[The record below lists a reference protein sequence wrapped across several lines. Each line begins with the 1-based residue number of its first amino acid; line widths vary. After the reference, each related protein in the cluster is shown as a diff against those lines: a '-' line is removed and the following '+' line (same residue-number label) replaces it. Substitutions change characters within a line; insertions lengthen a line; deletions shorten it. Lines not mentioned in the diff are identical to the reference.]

1 MQGLIPQLKEQTPLR
16 GFFICPKCQKKLQGS
31 KCKGRHKYYH
41 YYHCEAQCKF
51 RINSEIANELFIE
64 DLNKYQ
70 PIAEVKKL
78 YSSILYETHRDLAN
92 NAGEQKRR
100 LVEQIKDFELRLSN
114 ARDLLLTS
122 KIEADDYK
130 LMKEDYGARIANL
143 ERELSTVTKD
153 KHSIE
158 ELLVKGVDNLIK
170 LSDSYLKRDLSDA
183 RSLIGLVY
191 PENFTI
197 HENKVQTTRVNKI
210 VESIYLINKQLKAK
224 KNGTKDYF
232 YLLSR
237 EVTST
242 GFKPVT
248 F

>member
-1 MQGLIPQLKEQTPLR
+1 MH
-16 GFFICPKCQKKLQGS
+16 PKCQKKLQGS
-31 KCKGRHKYYH
+31 KCKGRHKYYN

-51 RINSEIANELFIE
+51 RINTEIANELFVDE
-64 DLNKYQ
+64 LNKYQ

-78 YSSILYETHRDLAN
+78 YSSLLYETHRDLAN

-100 LVEQIKDFELRLSN
+100 LVEQIKDYELRLSN

-130 LMKEDYGARIANL
+130 LMKNDYAVRIANL
-143 ERELSTVTKD
+143 ESELSSVAND

-158 ELLVKGVDNLIK
+158 ELVIKGVDNLIK
-170 LSDSYLKRDLSDA
+170 LNDTYLKRDLSDA

-197 HENKVQTTRVNKI
+197 RENKIQTARVNKI
-210 VESIYLINKQLKAK
+210 VESIYLINKELKAK
-224 KNGTKDYF
+224 KNGTKDDF

-237 EVTST
+237 EVTPT
-242 GFKPVT
+242 RQITHHFMEDLKRLAYWK
-248 F
+248 

>member
-1 MQGLIPQLKEQTPLR
+1 MVT
-16 GFFICPKCQKKLQGS
+16 
-31 KCKGRHKYYH
+31 
-41 YYHCEAQCKF
+41 
-51 RINSEIANELFIE
+51 
-64 DLNKYQ
+64 LNQNKVVTLNCNQVVNITEFY
-70 PIAEVKKL
+70 
-78 YSSILYETHRDLAN
+78 T
-92 NAGEQKRR
+92 
-100 LVEQIKDFELRLSN
+100 
-114 ARDLLLTS
+114 RDLLLTS

-130 LMKEDYGARIANL
+130 LMKDDYGARISNL

-158 ELLVKGVDNLIK
+158 ELLIKGVDNLIK

-197 HENKVQTTRVNKI
+197 HENKVQTARVNKI
-210 VESIYLINKQLKAK
+210 VESIYLINKQLKEK
-224 KNGTKDYF
+224 KNGTKDDF

-242 GFKPVT
+242 IQFTNRHLLDDLKALSSINKLNDNVLECSCLSVAA
-248 F
+248 